1 MTIGVRYGMEWMLGS
16 HCFLFLTIG
25 HLREP
30 SDEKDFCEGVNFG
43 RLFFLHGSSEPDT
56 SIQQHERQSKVTT

>member
-1 MTIGVRYGMEWMLGS
+1 MTLGVGYGMEWMLGS
-16 HCFLFLTIG
+16 HCFLFLTIR

-43 RLFFLHGSSEPDT
+43 RLFLLTRSPHQIFT
-56 SIQQHERQSKVTT
+56 